1 MGNVAQE
8 VVFMAPQRLN
18 ISALNNADQL
28 SAMYDKLTIP
38 EIAECLGC
46 SINTVRGR
54 MQEFGIKT
62 RNGATS
68 SVQTRMEKATMAIR
82 LALDGFDSPSQAIIL
97 GPFVAK
103 LKAYGVETPPCP
115 ICNRVD
121 GHLYWCS
128 IAQPHKAI
136 MED

>member
-1 MGNVAQE
+1 MGNVAPE
-8 VVFMAPQRLN
+8 VVSMAPPRLN

-46 SINTVRGR
+46 SINTVRAR
-54 MQEFGIKT
+54 MQEFGIKA

-68 SVQTRMEKATMAIR
+68 SVQTRIEKATMAIR
-82 LALDGFDSPSQAIIL
+82 LALDGFDSPARATIL
-97 GPFVAK
+97 GPFVAEI
-103 LKAYGVETPPCP
+103 KAYRVETPPCP
-115 ICNRVD
+115 ICGEEP
-121 GHLYWCS
+121 GHMSWCRM
-128 IAQPHKAI
+128 AQPHNAI